1 MILGEIRKILRNRVF
16 IVMLASIFA
25 ANIVGILYC
34 AETKNDSYYDLKQE
48 EQRQYIE
55 TQTSHT
61 KNQSKARNIGQNQQF
76 NIT

>member
-55 TQTSHT
+55 TY
-61 KNQSKARNIGQNQQF
+61 QNYLDQMESRGEDVLAAL
-76 NIT
+76 